1 MNFKIN
7 FSKFNFFIFPLI
19 LFVNNIILVRSLT
32 SCSKNDSI
40 SNKACFNDVLIFNN
54 MQYRAGHSALNKDGL
69 FILEFSTNSESGI
82 RVFYGLEKNGRFFF
96 SDNSPTKEINL
107 TAKNNITSRY
117 ESINA
122 FVALKNDVN
131 KNNEYLLSI
140 STFSSLMEIY
150 NMTKESINYDTIYN
164 GEYLGNQ
171 IFSFKFELFEAKYNN
186 VVSYYLVFS
195 HGEGYSGY
203 GDKLSI
209 KKIELSNLLFNKT
222 DIVNTFTMESKK
234 LNDRVISG
242 FLLDDQEDEKFRL
255 LIVVFLGA
263 SSDGQSSE
271 YKYNVYK
278 L

>member
-54 MQYRAGHSALNKDGL
+54 MKYRAGHSALNKDGL

-82 RVFYGLEKNGRFFF
+82 RVFYGLEKNGRYFF

-107 TAKNNITSRY
+107 TAKNNVISRY

-122 FVALKNDVN
+122 FVTLKNDVN
-131 KNNEYLLSI
+131 KNNEYFLSI

-195 HGEGYSGY
+195 HGEGYNEN

>member
-82 RVFYGLEKNGRFFF
+82 RVFYGLEKNGRYFF
-96 SDNSPTKEINL
+96 SENSPTKEINL
-107 TAKNNITSRY
+107 TAKNNVISRY
-117 ESINA
+117 ESMNA

-140 STFSSLMEIY
+140 SNLNFL
-150 NMTKESINYDTIYN
+150 K
-164 GEYLGNQ
+164 
-171 IFSFKFELFEAKYNN
+171 LF
-186 VVSYYLVFS
+186 
-195 HGEGYSGY
+195 
-203 GDKLSI
+203 
-209 KKIELSNLLFNKT
+209 
-222 DIVNTFTMESKK
+222 
-234 LNDRVISG
+234 
-242 FLLDDQEDEKFRL
+242 
-255 LIVVFLGA
+255 
-263 SSDGQSSE
+263 
-271 YKYNVYK
+271 
-278 L
+278 